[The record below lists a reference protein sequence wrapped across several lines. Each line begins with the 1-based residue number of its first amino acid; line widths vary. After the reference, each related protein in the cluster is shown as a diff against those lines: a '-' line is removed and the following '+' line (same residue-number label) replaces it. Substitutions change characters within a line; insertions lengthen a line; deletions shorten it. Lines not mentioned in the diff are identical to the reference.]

1 MKNVDPT
8 KKDIEDLTSFLTI
21 LYDHE
26 IKIYSYLGSDLFSGG
41 LYKYHPQVEKFFEI
55 ASQACWN
62 DYEYTKKT
70 SLK

>member
-26 IKIYSYLGSDLFSGG
+26 IKIYSYLDSDVFSGG
-41 LYKYHPQVEKFFEI
+41 LYEYHPQVGKFF
-55 ASQACWN
+55 CL
-62 DYEYTKKT
+62 T
-70 SLK
+70 SLLE